1 MSRVETIGIVSR
13 VDRLDLKRGRC
24 VWSGYKETLKDD
36 QTGQTKFVSPTDN
49 RAAVRKSGLECC
61 AMPAETGACCHS
73 GNSTEL
79 NTASRSHCRAAVIDA
94 GNSAVLRGL
103 SEQTRGR

>member
-1 MSRVETIGIVSR
+1 MSTAETIGIVSR
-13 VDRLDLKRGRC
+13 VDQLDLKRGKC

-36 QTGQTKFVSPTDN
+36 QTGQTKFVRPTDN

-61 AMPAETGACCHS
+61 ATLAGTGAHCHS

-94 GNSAVLRGL
+94 GNSAILRGMP
-103 SEQTRGR
+103 EQTRGG

>member
-1 MSRVETIGIVSR
+1 MSTAETIGIVSR
-13 VDRLDLKRGRC
+13 VDQLDLKRGKG
-24 VWSGYKETLKDD
+24 VWSGYKTLKDD

-49 RAAVRKSGLECC
+49 RAAVRKSGPECC
-61 AMPAETGACCHS
+61 TMPAETGARCYS

-94 GNSAVLRGL
+94 GNSALLRGL
-103 SEQTRGR
+103 SEQTRGG